1 MNPEKNYH
9 NFELH
14 NSTLK
19 TTTEIVSCV
28 DTFKEPGLDLI
39 SWEFLKDGSKIL
51 LYKYQ
56 SVFGINI

>member
-9 NFELH
+9 NFELR

-19 TTTEIVSCV
+19 TTTEIVSGV
-28 DTFKEPGLDLI
+28 GTFKEPGLDVI

-51 LYKYQ
+51 LCKYQ
-56 SVFGINI
+56 SVFDINI